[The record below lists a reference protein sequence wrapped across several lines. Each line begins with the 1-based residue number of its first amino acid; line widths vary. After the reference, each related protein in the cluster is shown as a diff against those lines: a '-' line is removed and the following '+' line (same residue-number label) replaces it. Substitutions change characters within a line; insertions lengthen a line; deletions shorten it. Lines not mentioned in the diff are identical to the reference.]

1 METKELI
8 ILKMGGSVITNKQ
21 EKFSAHHDVI
31 DKICFEISKIKKSL
45 ILIYGAGSFGHPLA
59 KKFEIHKGF
68 HSKSQLKG
76 ILDIRVKMQDLGN
89 IISNALQRY
98 NVDVMPIVSSSCMVA
113 QNKRLIHVDIE
124 VFQLFLRLGMVPM
137 CSGDVVADKKLG
149 FCIVSGDQM
158 AVYLA
163 KKLNANK
170 VIFGCDVDGIF
181 SSNPKQNED
190 AKLLTKIKLAD
201 LDNIL
206 KNSIS
211 ETDSPDVT
219 GGMLGKLKEGI
230 KLVNL
235 GIEVNIMNL
244 NKPENLSKLINEEE
258 VRCTQLIP

>member
-8 ILKMGGSVITNKQ
+8 ILKMGGSVMTNKQ
-21 EKFSAHHDVI
+21 KEFSARKDII
-31 DKICFEISKIKKSL
+31 DKICFETSKVKKSL

-68 HSKSQLKG
+68 HTKSQLKG

-89 IISNALQRY
+89 IISDSLQRY
-98 NVDVMPIVSSSCMVA
+98 NVSVMPIVSSSCMIA
-113 QNKRLIHVDIE
+113 ENKRLIHVGTE
-124 VFQLFLRLGMVPM
+124 VFQLFLKIGMVPM
-137 CSGDVVADKKLG
+137 CSGDVVADRKLG
-149 FCIVSGDQM
+149 FCIVSGDQI

-190 AKLLTKIKLAD
+190 AELLTKIKLAD
-201 LDNIL
+201 LDNTL

-211 ETDSPDVT
+211 ETDAPDVT

-230 KLVNL
+230 ELVNL

-244 NKPENLSKLINEEE
+244 NKPENLGKLINDEE
-258 VRCTQLIP
+258 VRCTRLIP

>member
-1 METKELI
+1 MERKELV

-21 EKFSAHHDVI
+21 KEFSARSDVI
-31 DKICFEISKIKKSL
+31 NKICFETSKIRKPL
-45 ILIYGAGSFGHPLA
+45 ILIHGAGSFGHPIA

-68 HSKSQLKG
+68 HLKSQLNG

-89 IISNALQRY
+89 IISEALQRY
-98 NVDVMPIVSSSCMVA
+98 NVAVMPIVSSSCMIA
-113 QNKRLIHVDIE
+113 DNKRLINVNIE
-124 VFQLFLRLGMVPM
+124 IFRLFLKLGMVPL

-149 FCIVSGDQM
+149 FCIVSGDQI

-163 KKLNANK
+163 KKLNASK

-190 AKLLTKIKLAD
+190 AELLTKIKLTD
-201 LDNIL
+201 IDNIL

-211 ETDSPDVT
+211 ETDAPDVT

-230 KLVNL
+230 ELVNL

-244 NKPENLSKLINEEE
+244 NKPENLNKLINNEE
-258 VRCTQLIP
+258 VRCTRLIP